1 MRRYGRENLPT
12 VLWNLLFLG
21 VLAFLELWSAQ
32 ELVTVTPRAMFVARL
47 AIFLAAAPRVLRA
60 ARTAGL
66 AGARGLGIPPTS
78 GA

>member
-1 MRRYGRENLPT
+1 M
-12 VLWNLLFLG
+12 LWNLLFLG

-32 ELVTVTPRAMFVARL
+32 ELVTVTPRAMFVACLAIFL

>member
-1 MRRYGRENLPT
+1 M
-12 VLWNLLFLG
+12 LWNLLFLG

-32 ELVTVTPRAMFVARL
+32 ELVTVAPRAMFVAYL

-66 AGARGLGIPPTS
+66 AGARGLGIPPAS
-78 GA
+78 AA